1 MSTPT
6 PLDPEQIAAM
16 LRGGTVA
23 TAPRPLA
30 DKPAKEWQPRY
41 YRCDGCRQTMALLFS
56 FGGNHDWEPYIGDDD
71 VIRGAI
77 TYIRKATGQRT
88 INLCCHCIDRLRTET
103 PQDPPTESR
112 IPTLFD

>member
-1 MSTPT
+1 MA
-6 PLDPEQIAAM
+6 L
-16 LRGGTVA
+16 LRSGA
-23 TAPRPLA
+23 TFSPK
-30 DKPAKEWQPRY
+30 KPATSSAAKEWQPRY
-41 YRCDGCRQTMALLFS
+41 DRCDGCRQQLALLFS

-77 TYIRKATGQRT
+77 TYIRKATGRRT
-88 INLCCHCIDRLRTET
+88 INLCCNCIDRLRTET